1 MAALWSV
8 FEEIEPSDIAK
19 SSGDE
24 ETSLTAYR
32 ISEDDL
38 ISDIWQVTKP
48 SHAIICERGEL
59 WCGDHKLFC
68 FKRRT
73 CRFNFFYFLM
83 VFGS

>member
-8 FEEIEPSDIAK
+8 FDEIEPSDIAK
-19 SSGDE
+19 SSVSCIGDE

-48 SHAIICERGEL
+48 SHAIICER
-59 WCGDHKLFC
+59 
-68 FKRRT
+68 
-73 CRFNFFYFLM
+73 
-83 VFGS
+83 

>member
-8 FEEIEPSDIAK
+8 FDEIEPSDIAK

-38 ISDIWQVTKP
+38 ISVFLSFWKVWIVNSKNLH
-48 SHAIICERGEL
+48 S
-59 WCGDHKLFC
+59 FV
-68 FKRRT
+68 KRYMAGNET
-73 CRFNFFYFLM
+73 ESCHYM
-83 VFGS
+83 